1 MNLSTTKRGVSTMAN
16 KVIVP
21 NGDDVVMSEEI
32 FNQDS
37 ALFMNMMVG
46 QIVIGRVLNDQ
57 ADRLEHILDRQF
69 IKDILDKHWEGKPC
83 SFADYEM
90 VLYCCI

>member
-1 MNLSTTKRGVSTMAN
+1 MAN

-32 FNQDS
+32 FNQDP

-57 ADRLEHILDRQF
+57 ADRLERILDREF
-69 IKDILDKHWEGKPC
+69 IKDILAKHWAGKPC
-83 SFADYEM
+83 SFAEYNM
-90 VLYCCI
+90 VLDCCI

>member
-1 MNLSTTKRGVSTMAN
+1 M
-16 KVIVP
+16 
-21 NGDDVVMSEEI
+21 D
-32 FNQDS
+32 
-37 ALFMNMMVG
+37 MMVG

-57 ADRLEHILDRQF
+57 ADRLEHILDRDS
-69 IKDILDKHWEGKPC
+69 IKDILRKHWAGKPC